1 MDLSYLPERYVDLRD
16 MYAEAAY
23 RRGDELYA
31 QKRPYEALA
40 YYDLIPG
47 YKDVSTRK
55 LNRTCYQIIGSW
67 ETADGAHRFDFRA
80 DGTFKAG
87 DREEH
92 YYTTQYA
99 VYAGPDS
106 DPVGMAYA
114 YNILDLRQGQ
124 ILNLRDEKTGT
135 VYKMKPVKAD

>member
-1 MDLSYLPERYVDLRD
+1 MKILAILLALACALPEEYEFNKVGYAKGLSHSAVLSLFQDNTDLVWMGTYD
-16 MYAEAAY
+16 GLNCYDGTSMQTY
-23 RRGDELYA
+23 R
-31 QKRPYEALA
+31 
-40 YYDLIPG
+40 
-47 YKDVSTRK
+47 S
-55 LNRTCYQIIGSW
+55 
-67 ETADGAHRFDFRA
+67 DFRA